1 MFSGLLVFRNCGWEN
16 MSPTMFAKQCFR
28 EECLRKFL
36 LLSAWCIHLQKTWL
50 GNNISGLPISQ
61 KQIWEIMSPLKFFLY
76 CPGRKKRIEQIKHS
90 YQSLHHVH
98 SSLSHCTHLSKN
110 IDRIDDTFLQFIKDR
125 IYSKEDASSANTS
138 TRK

>member
-1 MFSGLLVFRNCGWEN
+1 MTRKQYFLVCLFSGIMAGKTCKCLQG
-16 MSPTMFAKQCFR
+16 SMFAKECFY
-28 EECLRKFL
+28 CYLV
-36 LLSAWCIHLQKTWL
+36 CHLQKTCI
-50 GNNISGLPISQ
+50 GNNVSGMSIFQ

-76 CPGRKKRIEQIKHS
+76 CPGHKKRSEQIKHS

-98 SSLSHCTHLSKN
+98 SSLSHRTHLSKN
-110 IDRIDDTFLQFIKDR
+110 IDRIDDTFLKFIKDR